1 MSGEGMMAADPAD
14 VRAEPIVWQV
24 MVAVAETRRATIVE
38 ERAGVLTFARAFC
51 ASIDTMIA
59 QGKLP
64 GVDGAA
70 LKERVRAFANGIA
83 TGLHRDGHEDPGVR
97 LALRELVLRDL
108 GGAA

>member
-1 MSGEGMMAADPAD
+1 MSGEGMVAACPSALHETAAIGD
-14 VRAEPIVWQV
+14 
-24 MVAVAETRRATIVE
+24 AVRATIVD

-70 LKERVRAFANGIA
+70 LKEQVRAFANGIA
-83 TGLHRDGHEDPGVR
+83 TGLHRDGHEDPRVR
-97 LALRELVLRDL
+97 LALRDLVMREL